1 MAIAVVAALVVA
13 AIVVDHDPVE
23 VERAGAALN
32 GISGDV
38 EMTSSGSIGLGAGV
52 PAAISSAV
60 RW

>member
-1 MAIAVVAALVVA
+1 MPLRLNA
-13 AIVVDHDPVE
+13 
-23 VERAGAALN
+23 AGAALK

-38 EMTSSGSIGLGAGV
+38 EMTSAGSIGLGAGV